1 VQLIQETPVHQII
14 DFVTANPLYGVG
26 LALLLVFLIFSLV
39 KKAVKLVVIA
49 VLLNVGYG
57 YYLHDMAQT
66 ASDKAA
72 RAVEDAAEQA
82 SRAAGQAGDMLRLK

>member
-1 VQLIQETPVHQII
+1 MQQVI
-14 DFVTANPLYGVG
+14 DFITANPLYGVG

-66 ASDKAA
+66 AYD
-72 RAVEDAAEQA
+72 RAISTVKD
-82 SRAAGQAGDMLRLK
+82 AAGQAGGMLQLE

>member
-1 VQLIQETPVHQII
+1 MQQVI

-66 ASDKAA
+66 AYDKAA

>member
-1 VQLIQETPVHQII
+1 MQSVI
-14 DFVTANPLYGVG
+14 DFITANPLYGVG

-39 KKAVKLVVIA
+39 KKAAKLVVIA
-49 VLLNVGYG
+49 LLLNLGYG

-66 ASDKAA
+66 AYDKAA